1 MADPAI
7 ALMKSRRRIARPRV
21 RDRAEDINYSREFRP
36 AKWGSRIKLHDSNC
50 EARMSAMGHKRT
62 LAPVRIMSALP
73 PKADI
78 GTQPCIA
85 AAESGMFSLDNPGI
99 CIACGADADG
109 CEPDARKYKC
119 EACGERAV
127 YGAEEL
133 LIMLA

>member
-1 MADPAI
+1 
-7 ALMKSRRRIARPRV
+7 
-21 RDRAEDINYSREFRP
+21 
-36 AKWGSRIKLHDSNC
+36 
-50 EARMSAMGHKRT
+50 
-62 LAPVRIMSALP
+62 
-73 PKADI
+73 
-78 GTQPCIA
+78 
-85 AAESGMFSLDNPGI
+85 MFSLDNPGI